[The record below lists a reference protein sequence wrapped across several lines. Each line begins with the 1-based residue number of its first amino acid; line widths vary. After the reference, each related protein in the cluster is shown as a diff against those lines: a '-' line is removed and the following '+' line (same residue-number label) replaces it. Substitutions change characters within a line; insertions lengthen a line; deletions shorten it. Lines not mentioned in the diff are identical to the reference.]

1 MHGQILKRSK
11 TLIWNNFQ
19 IHVFV
24 NFQDIKMWICFHK
37 LTKTSIT
44 RRQTLPKG
52 HLNKKKTQSI
62 FTSHA
67 LAFQY
72 STFET
77 ASPSGIYPIHL
88 HVLLKVPE
96 MFYFSILL
104 FTCVHRTFSIHLM
117 FNPFSFI
124 FIQKWKDR
132 SLQVT
137 KQWEKNVCV
146 RTDGKTDRRTDWSL

>member
-1 MHGQILKRSK
+1 
-11 TLIWNNFQ
+11 
-19 IHVFV
+19 
-24 NFQDIKMWICFHK
+24 MWIYFHK

-77 ASPSGIYPIHL
+77 ASPSGLYPIHL
-88 HVLLKVPE
+88 HN
-96 MFYFSILL
+96 
-104 FTCVHRTFSIHLM
+104 SIHSHS
-117 FNPFSFI
+117 FSFKNERI
-124 FIQKWKDR
+124 GLCKSQNN
-132 SLQVT
+132 
-137 KQWEKNVCV
+137 EKRMCV
-146 RTDGKTDRRTDWSL
+146 YGRTERQTDGPTDHSRAPAEQSP